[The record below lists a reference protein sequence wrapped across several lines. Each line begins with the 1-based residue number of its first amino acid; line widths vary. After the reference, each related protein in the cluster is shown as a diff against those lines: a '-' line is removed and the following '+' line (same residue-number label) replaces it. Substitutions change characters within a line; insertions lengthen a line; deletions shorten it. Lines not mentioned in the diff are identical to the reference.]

1 MLPIALPI
9 EPVPRPVEI
18 SLSFET
24 LRLPP
29 VDLPT
34 GESIGT
40 LGVSYRQHVA
50 PNWVAGLGFY
60 GAVSG
65 RRGGF
70 LAWGVTGAYQQ
81 TWGPWQ
87 GEAGLF
93 VGGGGGGPAW
103 TGSGLMLRPHAEIS
117 RFWGDVGVGFGVSH
131 VRFPDGKD
139 GGSHVYGALKWRTD
153 GFFGPAGGGNIDF
166 SDALAAQ
173 AMPAEYAAMAGSY
186 RMRGGPP
193 SKDGAGSGGAMHFA
207 GFVYRR
213 ALTGQWLGAEPYALL
228 SLAGSAGGGYEGY
241 AEALAGLGLQWN
253 PAALPALRLRTEAA
267 AGVGGAGFAVD
278 TGGGAIGKLSAGASV
293 ALRPDL
299 ALGLMVGAL
308 GSRGNFKAGEARLEL
323 AFTGWEVVPGA
334 QHAPGRGPQS
344 LTWLPWEA
352 SAGVVHQARM
362 PRADGSVS
370 SLDVLALRFARELG
384 AGWRV
389 LGQAATAVNGG
400 AGGYAA
406 GTFGAGWMS
415 APLAGGWRLGGEAT
429 VGAAGGGLVDV
440 AGGAIWQAQA
450 QARYPLTRDWSL
462 QAEAGL
468 LRSWKAGVST
478 PVLGLNAVYS
488 FSRLEGR

>member
-1 MLPIALPI
+1 MLPIDLPI

-18 SLSFET
+18 SLSYET

-117 RFWGDVGVGFGVSH
+117 RFWGDVGVGFGVSQ

-166 SDALAAQ
+166 SDALAPQ

-193 SKDGAGSGGAMHFA
+193 SKEGAGSGGAMHFA

-228 SLAGSAGGGYEGY
+228 SLAGSAGVAGKTFIHSRSEIHEAQEKIEEAKDKYTELREKRNAEGDRV
-241 AEALAGLGLQWN
+241 AEAEDKHMLSIIRERFSIPE
-253 PAALPALRLRTEAA
+253 PAAGQEDEAPVDEKAAPA
-267 AGVGGAGFAVD
+267 
-278 TGGGAIGKLSAGASV
+278 
-293 ALRPDL
+293 
-299 ALGLMVGAL
+299 
-308 GSRGNFKAGEARLEL
+308 
-323 AFTGWEVVPGA
+323 
-334 QHAPGRGPQS
+334 
-344 LTWLPWEA
+344 
-352 SAGVVHQARM
+352 
-362 PRADGSVS
+362 
-370 SLDVLALRFARELG
+370 
-384 AGWRV
+384 
-389 LGQAATAVNGG
+389 
-400 AGGYAA
+400 
-406 GTFGAGWMS
+406 
-415 APLAGGWRLGGEAT
+415 GGEAKPA
-429 VGAAGGGLVDV
+429 GEKPAEPAPAGGEAKPAAGEKP
-440 AGGAIWQAQA
+440 A
-450 QARYPLTRDWSL
+450 TH
-462 QAEAGL
+462 
-468 LRSWKAGVST
+468 
-478 PVLGLNAVYS
+478 
-488 FSRLEGR
+488 